1 MPSRSMGSIALDSPT
16 LKEYCKF
23 PSLLLRELKGY
34 AKLSSGAKDV
44 WEILYDLA
52 KFDTHCEVEVSI
64 EKLRE
69 IRNCKS
75 RRTIELN
82 LKNLESH
89 HFIKKIKSYSKIGS
103 QLINT
108 YRVLIPIEIAERL
121 TNSHKKVSIKPK
133 NPIVTSTTQAKELE
147 QDHSNTIESIE
158 SEWITTSF
166 EGCELPSTRENISFS
181 TAPPENNYGP
191 FNDYLEEININNCCF
206 SNDEVLEESKQE
218 IVEPCI
224 SKTEETHS
232 EVLVYYP
239 SKEKP
244 ASLGKAVLRHM
255 LTAPIQFEAHINQQ
269 LTQAQEAV
277 IEAIISFWKAA
288 RYVSSVRDCY
298 DWIKSL
304 LLNPKA
310 LSQCGNRFLQRINV
324 INKLIREKRFS
335 KPFVERYRSNTAY
348 KTEQKQRPSGV
359 LKQADRLSSHDQA
372 KQSILSQCEEVIART
387 HAKLA
392 ALRTDATDDER
403 SPLLSIIEAM
413 RHQMQATQYA

>member
-1 MPSRSMGSIALDSPT
+1 MSSRSMGSIALDSPT

-34 AKLSSGAKDV
+34 AKLSSGAKDI

-52 KFDTHCEVEVSI
+52 KFDAQCEVEVSI

-108 YRVLIPIEIAERL
+108 YQVLIPVEIAERIN
-121 TNSHKKVSIKPK
+121 NSHQKVSIKPK
-133 NPIVTSTTQAKELE
+133 NPIATPTQTNKVFEN
-147 QDHSNTIESIE
+147 DFMNTD
-158 SEWITTSF
+158 F
-166 EGCELPSTRENISFS
+166 NDLDLPSIQEDMDVSAT
-181 TAPPENNYGP
+181 PPENNCGP
-191 FNDYLEEININNCCF
+191 FNDYFEDININNCYSS
-206 SNDEVLEESKQE
+206 SNDFLKEPEKE
-218 IVEPCI
+218 IVESCI
-224 SKTEETHS
+224 FEDEESNT
-232 EVLVYYP
+232 EVLAYYP
-239 SKEKP
+239 AKEKQ

-255 LTAPIQFEAHINQQ
+255 LTAPIQFEAHINAQ
-269 LTQAQEAV
+269 LTHAQEAV
-277 IEAIISFWKAA
+277 IQAIIAFWKAA
-288 RYVSSVRDCY
+288 RYVSSVTDCY

-304 LLNPKA
+304 LLNPNA

-335 KPFVERYRSNTAY
+335 KPFVERYRSYAAH
-348 KTEQKQRPSGV
+348 QAQRTSSPSTV
-359 LKQADRLSSHDQA
+359 LKQSERLSSQDQE
-372 KQSILSQCEEVIART
+372 KQSILGQCQDVIERT
-387 HAKLA
+387 LAKLA
-392 ALRTDATDDER
+392 ALTTSSTEER
-403 SPLLSIIEAM
+403 QSLLSLIESM
-413 RHQMQATQYA
+413 TYQMQAVQYA